1 MGIGFDR
8 NGFLTIMVVYLNQPF
23 LYTSWWLTNE
33 VSIIENVEMGS
44 TFKPPNQKKY
54 IWLYSPIVRMICTQ
68 KRVVVTLLL
77 PCQIMISF
85 ALSSEAHTVG
95 GGGYG
100 NSSPPLYHWN
110 LWFFRPPIG
119 ALPPPSHFWKN
130 QYSRPHVCCF
140 VSNKRKN
147 GWSDKSNTVGSQ
159 IILPE
164 RITDGPS
171 RNIVILSSLVGGGRE
186 GKQSNI
192 Y

>member
-95 GGGYG
+95 GGYA

-119 ALPPPSHFWKN
+119 ALPPPHTFERTNIQGPMFAALYQTNVKMAEVTN
-130 QYSRPHVCCF
+130 QTFCWF
-140 VSNKRKN
+140 SNNPPRK
-147 GWSDKSNTVGSQ
+147 DH
-159 IILPE
+159 
-164 RITDGPS
+164 
-171 RNIVILSSLVGGGRE
+171 GR
-186 GKQSNI
+186 S
-192 Y
+192 